1 MNRSLNTHLMNLSSS
16 MLMGLFGLGMSL
28 NSSSLLLL
36 SGNERL
42 G

>member
-1 MNRSLNTHLMNLSSS
+1 MNRSLNINLMNLSSN
-16 MLMGLFGLGMSL
+16 MLGLSGLGMSL

-36 SGNERL
+36 SNRERL